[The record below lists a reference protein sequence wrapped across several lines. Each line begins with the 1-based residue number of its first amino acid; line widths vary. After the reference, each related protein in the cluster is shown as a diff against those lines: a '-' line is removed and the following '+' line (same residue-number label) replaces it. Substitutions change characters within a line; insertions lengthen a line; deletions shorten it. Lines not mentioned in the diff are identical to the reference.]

1 MSLRLARL
9 RSVRSVEL
17 RVALFALVGAQR
29 GVTHANAM
37 AARVERLIA
46 DLPDGPSRQAVAAT
60 RAALNGAA
68 LRLAERRI
76 AANADACAAGK
87 NAARCKQRCDV
98 VDAVLVAARRT
109 AS

>member
-9 RSVRSVEL
+9 RSVRGVEL
-17 RVALFALVGAQR
+17 RVALFALAGAQR
-29 GVTHANAM
+29 SVAQANAM
-37 AARVERLIA
+37 ASRVECLIA

-76 AANADACAAGK
+76 AANADACAAGED
-87 NAARCKQRCDV
+87 AARRKLRCDV
-98 VDAVLVAARRT
+98 VDAALVAARR
-109 AS
+109 AGS